1 MQSKL
6 NNFVVGWLLSKI
18 QKGITVEGSF
28 SGNAF
33 STFLP
38 RAERRLNY

>member
-18 QKGITVEGSF
+18 QKGTTVEGSF
-28 SGNAF
+28 SDNAL
-33 STFLP
+33 STFWL
-38 RAERRLNY
+38 RAEED